1 VLTERTNLSGPV
13 RGVTRKS
20 QITRRNILN
29 AAAAV
34 LRERGHSGF
43 TIPRVASAAGLYQGN
58 VTYYFPT
65 RIDMIDGLVDHV
77 LVQYQEEF
85 DEMLRGINPND
96 PNWPIEYIEWAV
108 DTCTS
113 QDHVALFPELWS
125 IANQL
130 PEVADAMVRM
140 YARGVDAVIETLGH
154 DPAAPETERLH
165 AVIALLFAV
174 AEGSTAINGHR
185 EAEARLSVEVRQ
197 MAIEILAPL
206 LVEAH
211 RVAVANRSAAA
222 V

>member
-1 VLTERTNLSGPV
+1 MPGPV

-20 QITRRNILN
+20 QITRHNILE

-85 DEMLRGINPND
+85 DEMLRGIDPND
-96 PNWPIEYIEWAV
+96 PDWAIGYIEWAM

-113 QDHVALFPELWS
+113 EDHVALFPELWS

-140 YARGVDAVIETLGH
+140 YARGIDAVIEVLGH
-154 DPAAPETERLH
+154 DPAAPATERLH
-165 AVIALLFAV
+165 GVIAMLFAV

-185 EAEARLSVEVRQ
+185 PANARLSVEVRQ
-197 MAIEILAPL
+197 MAIETIAPL
-206 LVEAH
+206 MAEAH
-211 RVAVANRSAAA
+211 RAALQARDSVA
-222 V
+222 